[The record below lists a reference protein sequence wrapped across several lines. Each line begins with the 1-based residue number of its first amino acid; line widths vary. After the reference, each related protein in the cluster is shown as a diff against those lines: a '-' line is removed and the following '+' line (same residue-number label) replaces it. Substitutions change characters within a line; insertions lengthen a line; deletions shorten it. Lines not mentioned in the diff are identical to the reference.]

1 MENGQIYSKIIAVMS
16 DVGAI
21 GKNQRNGQQQYN
33 FRGVDDVYNALQPAL
48 VKHGVFVA
56 PTVLESATNE
66 LEHIKDNGKV
76 GILHKTT
83 ITSRFRFYTTDGSF
97 IEADAIG
104 EAIDFSDKASNK
116 AMSAAFKYVCFQVFC
131 IATKELHDG
140 DNDNI
145 EPTKPQTQPRQ
156 QQPAQRPQSSASGGT
171 GNKLSEG
178 QSKAIY
184 AICKSKQ
191 IDEKEFLTAQG
202 FGAKADL
209 TMKQASEIIETLNAV

>member
-21 GKNQRNGQQQYN
+21 GKNNRNAQQQYN

-56 PTVLESATNE
+56 PTVLQSDTSEIE
-66 LEHIKDNGKV
+66 QVKDNGKV

-104 EAIDFSDKASNK
+104 EAIDYSDKASNK

-145 EPTKPQTQPRQ
+145 EPTKPQAQQRQ
-156 QQPAQRPQSSASGGT
+156 QPPAQRPQTSASGG
-171 GNKLSEG
+171 NDEPMSEK
-178 QSKAIY
+178 QSRAIF
-184 AICKSKQ
+184 AICKSKGLN
-191 IDEKEFLTAQG
+191 EREFLSAQG
-202 FGAKADL
+202 VTVKDL
-209 TMKQASEIIETLNAV
+209 MTKNQATTIIETLNAI